1 MKREES
7 RQQALIFLFENEFS
21 PNTPEEILE
30 MAELLRGEKVSGF
43 SKELFLG
50 TLENL
55 SEIDAVI
62 EKNLKGWKKERL
74 SKVVLSIL
82 RLGTF
87 ELIYQ
92 KTPVNIVIDQAVKIS
107 QKYATQSDA
116 VYINGVLGAVG
127 REHCENKSEEK

>member
-7 RQQALIFLFENEFS
+7 RQQALIFLFESEFS

-50 TLENL
+50 TLKNL
-55 SEIDAVI
+55 SEIDSVI

-74 SKVVLSIL
+74 SKIVLSIL
-82 RLGTF
+82 RLGVF

-116 VYINGVLGAVG
+116 VYINGVLGSVG
-127 REHCENKSEEK
+127 REFCEMKSEEK

>member
-1 MKREES
+1 M
-7 RQQALIFLFENEFS
+7 
-21 PNTPEEILE
+21 
-30 MAELLRGEKVSGF
+30 
-43 SKELFLG
+43 
-50 TLENL
+50 
-55 SEIDAVI
+55 I

-74 SKVVLSIL
+74 SKIVLSIL

-127 REHCENKSEEK
+127 REYCENKSEEK